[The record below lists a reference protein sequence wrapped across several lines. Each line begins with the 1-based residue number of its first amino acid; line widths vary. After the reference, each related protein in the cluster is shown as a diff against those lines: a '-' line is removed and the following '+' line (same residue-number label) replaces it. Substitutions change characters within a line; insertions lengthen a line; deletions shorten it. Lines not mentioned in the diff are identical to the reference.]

1 MKKFFFL
8 ITLSIYITTTYAQVP
23 LEYTKNDHGADIVMT
38 SDFFVIE
45 NFGKNFV
52 IGNMVLYA
60 NGNNN
65 GSAPML
71 GIIFDDISSQERSK
85 NLLSKEKTSISLIF
99 EDNTTLSASASIRK
113 GYGGFD
119 PVCLDIMIRD
129 LKQPQENLEASIE
142 RNSRNISFLT
152 SKNIKRIEFDGGSL
166 NVRTEVT
173 SDPLLKSGSLIKS
186 MFIELR
192 NRYPDNPTLR

>member
-1 MKKFFFL
+1 MKKIFFL

-23 LEYTKNDHGADIVMT
+23 LEYTKNNHGADIVMT
-38 SDFFVIE
+38 SKHFVIE
-45 NFGKNFV
+45 NYGNNFV
-52 IGNMVLYA
+52 TGNMVLYA
-60 NGNNN
+60 IGNNN

-129 LKQPQENLEASIE
+129 LKKPQESFDSSIE

-166 NVRTEVT
+166 NVRTEAT
-173 SDPLLKSGSLIKS
+173 SDPLLKSGNLIKS
-186 MFIELR
+186 MFTELR
-192 NRYPDNPTLR
+192 NRYPDNPMLR

>member
-1 MKKFFFL
+1 MKKIFFL

-23 LEYTKNDHGADIVMT
+23 IEYIKNDKGADIVMT

-45 NFGKNFV
+45 NFDRNFV
-52 IGNMVLYA
+52 IGNMMLYA
-60 NGNNN
+60 IGNNN

-71 GIIFDDISSQERSK
+71 GIIFDDMSSQERSK

-99 EDNTTLSASASIRK
+99 EDNTTLAATANITE

-119 PVCLDIMIRD
+119 PVYLDIRITD

-166 NVRTEVT
+166 NVRTEAT